1 MRFIKRNML
10 FLGVKQ
16 VVPLKETTRWF
27 KREKSL
33 FIKHCYSNHYFG
45 FTFHTN
51 KAKNT
56 ENKAA
61 PIQNQLI

>member
-1 MRFIKRNML
+1 MIFINSNML
-10 FLGVKQ
+10 FLVLKHF
-16 VVPLKETTRWF
+16 VTLKETTRWF

-56 ENKAA
+56 DNKAA

>member
-16 VVPLKETTRWF
+16 VVPLK
-27 KREKSL
+27 EKSL

-56 ENKAA
+56 DNKAA